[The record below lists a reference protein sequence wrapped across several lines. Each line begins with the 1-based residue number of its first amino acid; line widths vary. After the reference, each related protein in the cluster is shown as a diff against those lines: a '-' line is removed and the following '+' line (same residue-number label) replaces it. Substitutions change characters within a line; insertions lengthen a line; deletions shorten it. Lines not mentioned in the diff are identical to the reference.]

1 MDELDKY
8 NQDEAQLLKVSKH
21 YAKHDLVSH
30 ALSLIVVLFCCSDIF
45 LRLIV
50 VKEGTEID
58 LKCILTPVSY
68 LSFLQVTRSCDVMTV
83 RTGDTL

>member
-30 ALSLIVVLFCCSDIF
+30 AIPLLVVLFLFRHVFKINCCD
-45 LRLIV
+45 
-50 VKEGTEID
+50 
-58 LKCILTPVSY
+58 
-68 LSFLQVTRSCDVMTV
+68 
-83 RTGDTL
+83 

>member
-30 ALSLIVVLFCCSDIF
+30 ALPLLVVLFF
-45 LRLIV
+45 
-50 VKEGTEID
+50 VKT
-58 LKCILTPVSY
+58 
-68 LSFLQVTRSCDVMTV
+68 SF
-83 RTGDTL
+83 